1 MLLFAKFKYS
11 SLKNIPFYACVQHIF
26 FLIAVAS
33 HLCAA
38 DASQQDFQAEDAQKN
53 EIAYSDA
60 TILGLVEGLTE
71 YLPVSSTGHLIIC
84 NALLGLDSDSPL
96 QGSDRQPIASKEMD
110 IYSLA
115 DAAYAYSIVIQIGA
129 ISAIF
134 ILYWKD
140 LLQMALACCGKSAR
154 GRNLIANLMIAFL
167 PAAILGLL
175 LDKHI
180 ESYLGNNLNAICG
193 ALILGALVMFWVER
207 KQRLSH
213 DNTPKRSCLTIESL
227 TLKKAF
233 YIGCLQCLAMW
244 PGTSRSM
251 ATITGGY
258 LVGLQPAAAAKF
270 SFLLGFITLS
280 AASGYKI
287 VTDGPL
293 LLSGLELG
301 PLICG
306 ILIAFITSLIAV
318 KWFIAY
324 ISQHGMTLFAWY
336 RIILACVI
344 LLYFN

>member
-1 MLLFAKFKYS
+1 MLL
-11 SLKNIPFYACVQHIF
+11 
-26 FLIAVAS
+26 LIAAVNHAR
-33 HLCAA
+33 AA
-38 DASQQDFQAEDAQKN
+38 DTTQQHFQVVEAPKN
-53 EIAYSDA
+53 EIHYSDA

-84 NALLGLDSDSPL
+84 NALLNLDSDLPL
-96 QGSDRQPIASKEMD
+96 RSSDGQLIESEKTDM
-110 IYSLA
+110 YSLA

-129 ISAIF
+129 IAAILV
-134 ILYWKD
+134 LYRKD
-140 LLQMALACCGKSAR
+140 LLQMALACCGKSTR
-154 GRNLIANLMIAFL
+154 GRSLIANLMIAFL
-167 PAAILGLL
+167 PAAFLGLL

-180 ESYLGNNLNAICG
+180 EFYLGNNLNAICG
-193 ALILGALVMFWVER
+193 ALILGALVMLWVER
-207 KQRLSH
+207 KRKLSR
-213 DNTPKRSCLTIESL
+213 DNLKKENSLTIESL

-287 VTDGPL
+287 LTDGPF
-293 LLSGLELG
+293 LLSGLKLG
-301 PLICG
+301 PLISG
-306 ILIAFITSLIAV
+306 ILIAFVTSLIAV
-318 KWFIAY
+318 KWFVAY
-324 ISQHGMTLFAWY
+324 ISLYGMALFAWY
-336 RIILACVI
+336 RIILACAI